1 MMNLFLVAIN
11 NDFMMCLLEEL
22 PMDLKDAPS

>member
-1 MMNLFLVAIN
+1 MNLFVVAIN
-11 NDFMMCLLEEL
+11 NDFIICLLEEL

>member
-1 MMNLFLVAIN
+1 MVNLFVVAIN
-11 NDFMMCLLEEL
+11 NNFIICLLEEL